1 MTIQELKEHCQQ
13 QCRKFSI
20 LAEYYEQFSYE
31 ENKAYQEHK
40 LVLQLI
46 ERLQQLELKYYKET
60 LNSMTSTKTHTCPT
74 CKLTF
79 PESESYK
86 WHINNRLIDCCPNC
100 KQPIMYAKE
109 NK

>member
-20 LAEYYEQFSYE
+20 LAEYYEHFSYE

-46 ERLQQLELKYYKET
+46 ERLQQYEKA
-60 LNSMTSTKTHTCPT
+60 LNRTVATDTHTCPA

-109 NK
+109 NKYDN

>member
-13 QCRKFSI
+13 QCRKYSI
-20 LAEYYEQFSYE
+20 LAEHYKQYSLED
-31 ENKAYQEHK
+31 NKTYQEYK
-40 LVLQLI
+40 LVLRLI
-46 ERLQQLELKYYKET
+46 EHLQQCEET
-60 LNSMTSTKTHTCPT
+60 LNSIAAINTYTCPA

-86 WHINNRLIDCCPNC
+86 WHINNRFIDCCPNC

-109 NK
+109 NQ

>member
-13 QCRKFSI
+13 QCKKYSI
-20 LAEYYEQFSYE
+20 LAEHYKQFSLE
-31 ENKAYQEHK
+31 DSKIYQEHN

-46 ERLQQLELKYYKET
+46 NRLQQYEET
-60 LNSMTSTKTHTCPT
+60 LNSIAATDTYTCPT

-79 PESESYK
+79 PQSESYK
-86 WHINNRLIDCCPNC
+86 WHINNRLINCCPNC
-100 KQPIMYAKE
+100 KQPIMYARE

>member
-13 QCRKFSI
+13 QCRKYSI
-20 LAEYYEQFSYE
+20 LAEYYDQFSYE
-31 ENKAYQEHK
+31 ENKTYQEHK

-46 ERLQQLELKYYKET
+46 ERLQQYEET
-60 LNSMTSTKTHTCPT
+60 LNLIAATTDAYTCST

-79 PESESYK
+79 LQSESYK

-109 NK
+109 NKYE

>member
-20 LAEYYEQFSYE
+20 LAKYYEQFSYE

-46 ERLQQLELKYYKET
+46 ARLQQYEET
-60 LNSMTSTKTHTCPT
+60 LNSIAATDTHTCPT

-109 NK
+109 NKNAK